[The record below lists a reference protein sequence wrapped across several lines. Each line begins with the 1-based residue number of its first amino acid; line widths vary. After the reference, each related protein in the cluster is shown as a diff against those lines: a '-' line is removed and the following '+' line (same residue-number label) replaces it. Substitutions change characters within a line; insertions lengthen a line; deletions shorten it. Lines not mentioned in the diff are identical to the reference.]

1 MNNPI
6 RRSTSEAL
14 RQMMRR
20 DVINK
25 TSKPEP
31 IKPVPTYATVEEPK
45 RSVIPAPPT
54 GESIPIAA
62 EQAQAQAP
70 KQGVYSQMYSQLFNN
85 QQPESPE
92 EIAKREKREKTRQTI
107 ANLSDSLAHVA
118 NVWGAIKGGAPAKLS
133 SLSDANRRRYEY
145 ANKQRLENTDAW
157 QRGMF
162 KAQTLDM
169 QNDKQDAILK
179 AQQEEA
185 QRKYDFDVQKAQQ
198 ENERKDLEFKFRVEE
213 AERKHKLDA
222 EKAAAEKEYRDG
234 MIEVARTNAATSARR
249 ADAYSNSSK
258 TTGTGAN
265 KMIQFAMADGSV
277 VEAPKALENDYYAD
291 VHKVLTDV
299 VLKSGDENAM
309 KFLNEQIGMFSTRS
323 QKQKEDIHALAK
335 RYPEVEAYM
344 KQRAQEYMAGSNMP
358 TSAIN
363 QDADI
368 DDEGE
373 NIDPIMQALENIYP
387 NM

>member
-1 MNNPI
+1 MSNAIP
-6 RRSTSEAL
+6 STSEAL

-20 DVINK
+20 DVVNK
-25 TSKPEP
+25 ISKPEP
-31 IKPVPTYATVEEPK
+31 IKSVPTYATVEEPK
-45 RSVIPAPPT
+45 RSVVPAPPT
-54 GESIPIAA
+54 GGPTPIA
-62 EQAQAQAP
+62 EQAQTQAP
-70 KQGVYSQMYSQLFNN
+70 KQGIYSQMYSQLFNN

-118 NVWGAIKGGAPAKLS
+118 NVWGTIKGGVPAQLS
-133 SLSDANRRRYEY
+133 SLSEANKRRYEY
-145 ANKQRLENTDAW
+145 ANRQRIENADAW

-179 AQQEEA
+179 AQQEAA
-185 QRKYDFDVQKAQQ
+185 QRKHDFDVQKAKE
-198 ENERKDLEFKFRVEE
+198 ENERKDLEFKFKVDE

-222 EKAAAEKEYRDG
+222 EKTAADKEYKQG
-234 MIEVARTNAATSARR
+234 LLEISKSNAESNRVR
-249 ADAYSNSSK
+249 ANAYSSK

-265 KMIQFAMADGSV
+265 KMVQFAMADGSV
-277 VEAPKALENDYYAD
+277 VEVPKALEKDYYAD

-309 KFLNEQIGMFSTRS
+309 KFLNEQIGMFSTKS
-323 QKQKEDIHALAK
+323 QKQKEDIHAEAK

-344 KQRAQEYMAGSNMP
+344 KQRAQEYMAGSNNMATNSVNP
-358 TSAIN
+358 
-363 QDADI
+363 DDI
-368 DDEGE
+368 DDEIE
-373 NIDPIMQALENIYP
+373 DIDPVMQALENLIP

>member
-1 MNNPI
+1 MNNSNP
-6 RRSTSEAL
+6 STSEAL

-20 DVINK
+20 DVVNK

-31 IKPVPTYATVEEPK
+31 IKSVPTYATVEEAK
-45 RSVIPAPPT
+45 RSVVPAPPT
-54 GESIPIAA
+54 GDPTPIA
-62 EQAQAQAP
+62 EQAQTQAP
-70 KQGVYSQMYSQLFNN
+70 KQGIYSQMYSQLFNN

-92 EIAKREKREKTRQTI
+92 EVAKREKREKTRQTI

-118 NVWGAIKGGAPAKLS
+118 NVWGAIKGGTPAKLS

-169 QNDKQDAILK
+169 QNDKQDAIFK
-179 AQQEEA
+179 AQQEAA
-185 QRKYDFDVQKAQQ
+185 QRKYDFEVQKAQQ
-198 ENERKDLEFKFRVEE
+198 ENERKDLEFKFKIDE
-213 AERKHKLDA
+213 AEKKHKLDTD
-222 EKAAAEKEYRDG
+222 KTAADKEYKQG
-234 MIEVARTNAATSARR
+234 LLEISKSNAESNRIR
-249 ADAYSNSSK
+249 ANSYSNK
-258 TTGTGAN
+258 TTGAGAN
-265 KMIQFAMADGSV
+265 KMIQFAMSDGSV
-277 VEAPKALENDYYAD
+277 VEVPKALEKDYYAD
-291 VHKVLTDV
+291 VHKVLADV
-299 VLKSGDENAM
+299 VLKSGDKNAM
-309 KFLNEQIGMFSTRS
+309 KFLTEQIGMFSTKS
-323 QKQKEDIHALAK
+323 QKQKEDIHAEAK

-344 KQRAQEYMAGSNMP
+344 KQRAQEYMTGSNIA

-373 NIDPIMQALENIYP
+373 NIDPIMQALENLIP